1 MTYFQKIKSIKTAT
15 TGGVVTP
22 KSSSGVSQPPATV
35 TAHHK
40 PIRKKRDKKD
50 YDPAMF
56 RVVDIMLK
64 LYNDERPTMD
74 DLVQEYNVTL
84 RTIQNDIYKRLKPFN
99 IEKNCFKQLE
109 IKKEG
114 RGTCSSL

>member
-15 TGGVVTP
+15 TTGGARIP
-22 KSSSGVSQPPATV
+22 SSSSGVSQSAT
-35 TAHHK
+35 APK
-40 PIRKKRDKKD
+40 QQRKKRDKKD

-114 RGTCSSL
+114 RGDCSLL

>member
-1 MTYFQKIKSIKTAT
+1 MTYFQKIKSIKSAT
-15 TGGVVTP
+15 TGGDTP
-22 KSSSGVSQPPATV
+22 NSPSGVSQPT
-35 TAHHK
+35 TAQK
-40 PIRKKRDKKD
+40 KQRKTRDKKD
-50 YDPAMF
+50 YDHAMF

-114 RGTCSSL
+114 RGICSSL

>member
-15 TGGVVTP
+15 TTGVVTP

-35 TAHHK
+35 VGK

-84 RTIQNDIYKRLKPFN
+84 RTIQNDIYKRLEPFH
-99 IEKNCFKQLE
+99 ITKNCFKQLE

-114 RGTCSSL
+114 RRTCSSL

>member
-15 TGGVVTP
+15 ATTTGVVTP
-22 KSSSGVSQPPATV
+22 KSSSGVSQTSAT
-35 TAHHK
+35 APK
-40 PIRKKRDKKD
+40 QQRKKRDKKD

>member
-1 MTYFQKIKSIKTAT
+1 MTYFQKIKLTPP
-15 TGGVVTP
+15 TGGAATP
-22 KSSSGVSQPPATV
+22 KSSSGVSQTSATV

-40 PIRKKRDKKD
+40 PNRKKRDKKD

-74 DLVQEYNVTL
+74 DLAKEYNVTL
-84 RTIQNDIYKRLKPFN
+84 RTIQNDIYKRLEPFH
-99 IEKNCFKQLE
+99 ITKNCFKQLE
-109 IKKEG
+109 IKKGEY
-114 RGTCSSL
+114 LK

>member
-1 MTYFQKIKSIKTAT
+1 MTYFQKIKTIKTAT
-15 TGGVVTP
+15 SIGGVVTP
-22 KSSSGVSQPPATV
+22 KSSSGVSQPAT
-35 TAHHK
+35 APK
-40 PIRKKRDKKD
+40 QQRKKRDKKD

-109 IKKEG
+109 IKKVE
-114 RGTCSSL
+114 SSIKQ

>member
-22 KSSSGVSQPPATV
+22 KSSSGVSQPATT
-35 TAHHK
+35 TAPK
-40 PIRKKRDKKD
+40 QQRKKRDKKD

-114 RGTCSSL
+114 R

>member
-15 TGGVVTP
+15 TGGV
-22 KSSSGVSQPPATV
+22 SQPATT
-35 TAHHK
+35 TAHK
-40 PIRKKRDKKD
+40 PNRKKRDKKD

-114 RGTCSSL
+114 R

>member
-15 TGGVVTP
+15 ATTGGVVTP
-22 KSSSGVSQPPATV
+22 KSSNGVSQTPATV
-35 TAHHK
+35 VGK

>member
-15 TGGVVTP
+15 TSGVVTP
-22 KSSSGVSQPPATV
+22 KSSTGVSQTLGTV

-114 RGTCSSL
+114 R

>member
-1 MTYFQKIKSIKTAT
+1 
-15 TGGVVTP
+15 
-22 KSSSGVSQPPATV
+22 
-35 TAHHK
+35 
-40 PIRKKRDKKD
+40 
-50 YDPAMF
+50 MF

-114 RGTCSSL
+114 RGDCSSH

>member
-1 MTYFQKIKSIKTAT
+1 MTYFQKIKSIKTST
-15 TGGVVTP
+15 SKTGDNP
-22 KSSSGVSQPPATV
+22 KSSSGVSQPV
-35 TAHHK
+35 TAPK
-40 PIRKKRDKKD
+40 QQRKKRDKKD

-84 RTIQNDIYKRLKPFN
+84 RTIQNDIYKRLEPFH
-99 IEKNCFKQLE
+99 ITKNCFKQLE

-114 RGTCSSL
+114 R

>member
-15 TGGVVTP
+15 QTTGGVATP
-22 KSSSGVSQPPATV
+22 NSSSCISQPQT
-35 TAHHK
+35 TAPK
-40 PIRKKRDKKD
+40 QQRKKRDKKD
-50 YDPAMF
+50 YDHAMF

-114 RGTCSSL
+114 SGTCSSL

>member
-15 TGGVVTP
+15 TTGVVTP
-22 KSSSGVSQPPATV
+22 KSSSGVSQPAT
-35 TAHHK
+35 APK
-40 PIRKKRDKKD
+40 QQRKKRDKKN

-109 IKKEG
+109 IKKGEY
-114 RGTCSSL
+114 LK